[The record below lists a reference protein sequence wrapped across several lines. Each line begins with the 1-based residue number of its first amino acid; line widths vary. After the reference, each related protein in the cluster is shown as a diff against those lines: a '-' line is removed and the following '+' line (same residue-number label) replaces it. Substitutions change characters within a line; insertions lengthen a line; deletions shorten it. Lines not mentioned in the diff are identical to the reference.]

1 MHSPNAFDSKLLNE
15 SPKLFRALFR
25 ELSYVAY
32 FLVAYQKCQRV
43 MYPVQ
48 LLWGS

>member
-1 MHSPNAFDSKLLNE
+1 MHFPNAFDSKLLNE
-15 SPKLFRALFR
+15 SPKFKALFR

-32 FLVAYQKCQRV
+32 FLVAYKKCQRV

-48 LLWGS
+48 LSWGS